1 VRLGWRSDSSVK
13 GRIMTDSS
21 EFEDPKDETAREQQ
35 PEEPEL
41 RGRYVK
47 GDYGAAGAERG
58 RHADDEEGQYTQG
71 DFGEAGKE
79 GGLPEPLGSK
89 AQEAGR
95 FVKGDYDRAGTAGGR
110 TAESEV
116 GRYTE
121 GDYGRDG
128 KVAPTRRAAAGPKQT
143 PGPDDQPTT

>member
-1 VRLGWRSDSSVK
+1 VK
-13 GRIMTDSS
+13 GKIMTDSS
-21 EFEDPKDETAREQQ
+21 EFEDPKDETAGKEQ

-47 GDYGAAGAERG
+47 GDYGAAGTERG
-58 RHADDEEGQYTQG
+58 RHAEDEEGQYTQG
-71 DFGEAGKE
+71 DFGGAGTE
-79 GGLPEPLGSK
+79 GGLPEPLGGK

-110 TAESEV
+110 TAESEI
-116 GRYTE
+116 GRYTK

-128 KVAPTRRAAAGPKQT
+128 KIDPTRKAATETKQT
-143 PGPDDQPTT
+143 PGPDDQPSK